1 MEEEEDG
8 EDEEKEEE
16 EEEDREE
23 KEERTQEQLSN
34 TEASRPSSRAVL
46 LSEPR
51 NLSEGLVNP
60 AYSPE
65 NSPPSSHSRLFS
77 RQGRPVKSQR
87 WACLSRD
94 RPYSH
99 CRSLSSSVENMTFS
113 GTPLCPMRGSFPS
126 LNETLNKKSLSSERS
141 FRDDTSLR
149 CSKMKGINTE
159 ARKPYLLQ
167 MDDLRSNVFELG
179 GFKLSSDQRFAT
191 RSNNIL

>member
-8 EDEEKEEE
+8 EEEEKEEE
-16 EEEDREE
+16 EDKEE
-23 KEERTQEQLSN
+23 KEERTQEQLSD
-34 TEASRPSSRAVL
+34 TEAFRTSSRAVL

-77 RQGRPVKSQR
+77 RQGRPVKSHR

-94 RPYSH
+94 RPYGH

-113 GTPLCPMRGSFPS
+113 GNPLCPMRGSFPS
-126 LNETLNKKSLSSERS
+126 LNETLNKESLSSGRS

-159 ARKPYLLQ
+159 ARKHYVLQ
-167 MDDLRSNVFELG
+167 MDDLRSSVFKLG
-179 GFKLSSDQRFAT
+179 GFKFSELARLSSTQAG
-191 RSNNIL
+191 